1 MASRRCPV
9 CGELIFLSLVEPTY
23 QNGYDE
29 ASGAIKPAL
38 ELIPKMRPSTILNK
52 TARPKKKRKRTNLQ
66 NYRKIATAERDRAIS
81 RMFGTLGPASP
92 VRKIDPKTGRIIAI
106 IEIN

>member
-1 MASRRCPV
+1 M
-9 CGELIFLSLVEPTY
+9 FLSLVEPTY